1 MFLLRNRY
9 VLMDE
14 AAGAG
19 GGGAPAG
26 GDGGAATAASAPAAA
41 PAASAPAAA
50 PAAAAPSALASG
62 GADQAASAPPTDFIP
77 EKYRV
82 LKDDGSFD
90 MDASARKLA
99 EAHGNLTKRMIDGGA
114 PPATAAEYTVTVPD
128 ALKESMGELSNDKL
142 FTQFRDDMHGLG
154 LTQKQFDGVMQR
166 YFTLAPQ
173 LAGGGQQFSAEQATE
188 QLRAAWKD
196 DGEFKKNVGLSY
208 NAANK
213 IAEAAGMTY
222 EDIEKAGLGNNPTF
236 IRLMAAIG
244 PEFSEDSLPNDAR
257 AAGFATDDEIK
268 QLMASEANT
277 NTKHPQHKATRA
289 RIDAYYARKY
299 GTQPVA

>member
-1 MFLLRNRY
+1 MYLLRKRY
-9 VLMDE
+9 ALMDE
-14 AAGAG
+14 TAGAG

-26 GDGGAATAASAPAAA
+26 GDGGAVAAASAPAAA
-41 PAASAPAAA
+41 ATTSASAAV
-50 PAAAAPSALASG
+50 PAAAAPSALASA
-62 GADQAASAPPTDFIP
+62 GADPAAGTPPTDFIP

-114 PPATAAEYTVTVPD
+114 PPAAPTDYTVTVPET
-128 ALKESMGELSNDKL
+128 LKETIGDMSGDKL

-154 LTQKQFDGVMQR
+154 LTQKQFDGVMSR
-166 YFTLAPQ
+166 YFALAPQ
-173 LAGGGQQFSAEQATE
+173 LASGGVQVSAEQATE
-188 QLRAAWKD
+188 QLRATWKD
-196 DGEFKKNVGLSY
+196 DAEFKKNVGLSY
-208 NAANK
+208 NAASK
-213 IAEAAGMTY
+213 VAEAAGLTY
-222 EDIEKAGLGNNPTF
+222 DDIEKAGLGNNPTF

-244 PEFSEDSLPNDAR
+244 PEFSEDSLPNEAR
-257 AAGFATDDEIK
+257 AAGFASDDEIK
-268 QLMASEANT
+268 QLMMSEANT

-299 GTQPVA
+299 GTAPVA